1 MRSVLALTLALGGVP
16 ALCLLVLGATGAAR
30 WDAVALALLVTLG
43 AAALLART
51 GLRALARLAAALRG
65 EGPPP
70 ALPLLGEVSQAAA
83 RLSRDLT
90 ERGALV
96 GRLRAAD
103 AAIVEALPD
112 PLLVLGAD
120 RGPLRANAAARA
132 LFGTAGGAPGSGD
145 VGALLRHPALA
156 GAVDRAMAEGVAQVV
171 DLSLHAPMTRD
182 LAVQALPLDP
192 PLSDGGRLL
201 VVLSDRTRER
211 AVERMRA
218 DFVANA
224 SHELRTPLA
233 SLIGFVET
241 LRGPADDDAEAR
253 RRFLGIMAEQAER
266 MRRLIDDLLGL
277 TRIEVSEHQ
286 PPAGEVDLAALAR
299 AEVEA
304 MAPILAERGTTLRC
318 DLAPALAHPA
328 EAGQLAQVLRNL
340 LENAVRHGREAGVV
354 GLSTGTA
361 EGGVFLL
368 VRDDGPGIPRE
379 HIPRL
384 TERFYRV
391 DKGRSRSAGGTG
403 LGLAIVKHVVNRHR
417 GRLSIESTVGEGAAF
432 RIWLP
437 GGPPAG

>member
-1 MRSVLALTLALGGVP
+1 MRSLLFLTLALGGVP
-16 ALCLLVLGATGAAR
+16 ALCLLAMGAQGAAR
-30 WDAVALALLVTLG
+30 WDAVL
-43 AAALLART
+43 AALLATLAAAWLLARI
-51 GLRALARLAAALRG
+51 GLGALARLAAALRG
-65 EGPPP
+65 ERPPP
-70 ALPLLGEVSQAAA
+70 ALPLLGEVSDAAA
-83 RLSRDLT
+83 RLVRDLT

-120 RGPLRANAAARA
+120 RVPLRANAAARV
-132 LFGTAGGAPGSGD
+132 LFGTAGDAPGSGD
-145 VGALLRHPALA
+145 VGALLRHPVLA
-156 GAVDRAMAEGVAQVV
+156 GAVERAMAEGVPQVA
-171 DLSLHAPMTRD
+171 DLTLPVPMTRD
-182 LAVQALPLDP
+182 LVVRVSPLEP

-233 SLIGFVET
+233 SLIGFIET
-241 LRGPADDDAEAR
+241 LRGPADDDAAAR

-266 MRRLIDDLLGL
+266 MRRLIEDLLGL

-286 PPAGEVDLAALAR
+286 PPSGEVDLAVLAQ
-299 AEVEA
+299 AELEA
-304 MAPILAERGTTLRC
+304 MVPILEARRVTLRTE
-318 DLAPALAHPA
+318 LAPAPAHPA

-340 LENAVRHGREAGVV
+340 LENAVRHGREGGTVRV
-354 GLSTGTA
+354 GTGQA
-361 EGGVFLL
+361 EGGVFLA
-368 VRDDGPGIPRE
+368 VADDGPGIARE

-391 DKGRSRSAGGTG
+391 DKGRSRAVGGTG

-417 GRLSIESTVGEGAAF
+417 GRLTIESTPGEGALF
-432 RIWLP
+432 RVWLP
-437 GGPPAG
+437 GG